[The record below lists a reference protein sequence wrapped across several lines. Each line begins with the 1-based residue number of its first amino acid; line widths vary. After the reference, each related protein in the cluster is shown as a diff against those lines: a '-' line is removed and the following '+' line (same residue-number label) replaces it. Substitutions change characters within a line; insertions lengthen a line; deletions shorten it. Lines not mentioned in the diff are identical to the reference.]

1 MWFVPFRTED
11 FELYG
16 GPIHAM
22 GNIVKKTF
30 ERKTGHP
37 DLAAVDHLEPCLQT
51 DSYTNNMGS
60 SVNGIIPTNISYNH
74 HFPHLNFNGSLG
86 V

>member
-22 GNIVKKTF
+22 GNIVKKAF

-37 DLAAVDHLEPCLQT
+37 DLTVVDHLEPCLIT
-51 DSYTNNMGS
+51 DSYTHNMGL
-60 SVNGIIPTNISYNH
+60 SVNGIIPTYHIIII
-74 HFPHLNFNGSLG
+74 FLI
-86 V
+86 